1 MASDPGYQVL
11 FMPWAGLGQMYKLG
25 PFSFVPWSKME
36 RVAPEIKAYLDPYFQ
51 RHVDHFGRP
60 VNSINLLI
68 RDGHDFSCDASL
80 SHERP
85 STAVDAMF
93 FAIAGPTV
101 AAAVS
106 DDNDGLAPPT
116 ADAFDLIRQNFR
128 AGDSD
133 VMIRSGGS
141 GHLAKISAL
150 TIPQP
155 WDLGGKVWFP
165 SDELLE
171 GFGKLFDPSID
182 GEDPETSNTRKVR
195 DRIFRSLEWFRLAH
209 KGGEATSDFARI
221 VMMSTAFEIL
231 LDFPENLKRQHFI
244 DVVDR
249 RLRQLDSIIVKV
261 RGPNNQERDVCA
273 AASWAGDFYNLRN
286 KVVHG
291 DNLIPEQLRF
301 DRWLT
306 HQIVADV
313 VFWQCV
319 KYELFDLGLVGQD
332 IRDTRAGPYGKQ
344 LALLLENQF
353 FGYDTHRTLKWT
365 T

>member
-1 MASDPGYQVL
+1 MASDPGYEVL
-11 FMPWAGLGQMYKLG
+11 FMPWAGLGQTYKLG

-60 VNSINLLI
+60 VKSITLLI
-68 RDGHDFSCDASL
+68 RDGRDFSCDAYL

-133 VMIRSGGS
+133 VMVRSGGS

-150 TIPQP
+150 IFSQP
-155 WDLGGKVWFP
+155 WDLGGTAWFP
-165 SDELLE
+165 CDELLE
-171 GFGKLFDPSID
+171 GLGKLFDPSFES
-182 GEDPETSNTRKVR
+182 EDPETSIRRQKR
-195 DRIFRSLEWFRLAH
+195 DAIFRSLEWFRLAH
-209 KGGEATSDFARI
+209 KGDEATSDFARV

-231 LDFPENLKRQHFI
+231 LDFPDYLKRQHFI

-249 RLRQLDSIIVKV
+249 CLRLPDSIVVKV
-261 RGPNNQERDVCA
+261 RGPNNQEREVCA

-291 DNLIPEQLRF
+291 DNLILEQLRF

-313 VFWQCV
+313 VFCQCV
-319 KYELFDLGLVGQD
+319 KHELFDLELVGHD
-332 IRDTRAGPYGKQ
+332 IRDTRAGPHGEQ
-344 LALLLENQF
+344 LAPMLENQF